1 MKRKFPISNEQGFT
15 LIEIISVIVI
25 LGIITSVG
33 AQKADLLS
41 TAADERAL
49 LEGVHQLNSLET
61 MVWTN
66 MKLSQTGWESDATV
80 FSKIME
86 GEIGSEYIW
95 KDGPNPTGG
104 TLHFR
109 SKSITLNRS
118 PSTAA
123 SWGTWK

>member
-1 MKRKFPISNEQGFT
+1 MKQKFPISNEKGFT
-15 LIEIISVIVI
+15 LIEVISVIVI
-25 LGIITSVG
+25 LGVMASVG

-49 LEGVHQLNSLET
+49 LEGVNQLNSLET
-61 MVWTN
+61 LVWTN
-66 MKLSQTGWESDATV
+66 MKLSQAGWEGDATV

-95 KDGPNPTGG
+95 KDGPNLTGG
-104 TLHFR
+104 TLLYR
-109 SKSITLNRS
+109 SKSITLSRS